1 MASATLHVRFIGHG
15 IGRVP
20 SNVHRNEGGAGVS
33 RINVLVAMTSGDYLA
48 EGIASRVN
56 ARADMTL
63 VRARCVYATEL
74 ESILPSIP
82 ASVPCALVLV
92 GRPSET
98 DELAREWLD
107 RRADLVVLQA
117 DLVGA
122 VRVAMRDP
130 RLDSLLA
137 AIAGL
142 VEEVGNRGRQRF
154 ARFELVAMDAPAR
167 PRRLLDAS
175 IAWVHSILRS
185 AVARVPEDAR
195 EMRTLILGSLDA
207 SPGAGVVVGV
217 NDAASTE
224 TALDEALAA
233 PDAQDEP
240 LAAADR
246 AFALGS
252 LEFRL
257 LLLTLAPELDH
268 RFQRCFGLLL
278 DDMSRRVGTLALHHA
293 LLGLK
298 RGELADGALARWQLF
313 EGIAG
318 RPAAADEPLRL
329 DPWFARWLLGERDA
343 LGEDPLVRRAVRT
356 VQWGGAGLMQ
366 RNEESDRAAE
376 LMGMLRRGA
385 GAQWI
390 VLGGDHAAEWR
401 ALVVLGAS
409 SQGAVP
415 IRVEASRVVG
425 ADALD
430 VEECAKRIGRMA
442 LLNGDPLVVDAV
454 ALNEDGS
461 DDERMRTFLAA
472 LGATGCCGIVVARDE
487 ARVVRLLGGMTLEL
501 PHGEPMPFDAR
512 VAALRAAASATG
524 AYLADD
530 DARAMAARYP
540 LQVDGLEHA
549 MRLARSRAT
558 DSTTSEPT
566 LARFTMALKDV
577 AAESL
582 SHLAERIEPVFD
594 LDEVVLPADRKEQL
608 VEIVDNIRLAP
619 RVMDEWKFGAQ
630 LPYGRGVTALF
641 HGPSGTGKTMAA
653 IGIARRLG
661 IQLLRLELS
670 RMVSKYIGDT
680 EKNIDRVFTDAQR
693 SGSAIL
699 IDEADALLG
708 KRSEVKDAHDR
719 YANIEVAYLLQRMET
734 YEGLAILTTNMRQN
748 LDPAFLRRLRF
759 IIDFPRPDVAARER
773 IWRQCLP
780 RESHVLDDAAFRQL
794 ARRVDLTGGHIRQVT
809 LRAAFGAAAA
819 GVQIGLEH
827 IAHAA
832 RAEFAKLG
840 MPPAELD
847 LSSSRKAA

>member
-1 MASATLHVRFIGHG
+1 M
-15 IGRVP
+15 
-20 SNVHRNEGGAGVS
+20 S

-48 EGIASRVN
+48 RGIAARVN

-63 VRARCVYATEL
+63 VRAGCVDATEL

-82 ASVPCALVLV
+82 ASIPCALVLV

-98 DELAREWLD
+98 DGLAREWLD

-117 DLVGA
+117 DPAGA
-122 VRVAMRDP
+122 VPVAVRDP

-137 AIAGL
+137 SIAGL
-142 VEEVGNRGRQRF
+142 VEEVGNRGRRRF
-154 ARFELVAMDAPAR
+154 ARFELVAMDVPAR
-167 PRRLLDAS
+167 SRRLLDAS
-175 IAWVHSILRS
+175 IAWVHAILRS

-207 SPGAGVVVGV
+207 TPGAGVVVSA
-217 NDAASTE
+217 NDALSPE

-233 PDAQDEP
+233 ADARDEP

-257 LLLTLAPELDH
+257 LLLVLAPELDH

-293 LLGLK
+293 LLGIK
-298 RGELADGALARWQLF
+298 RGELADGALERWLLL

-343 LGEDPLVRRAVRT
+343 LGDDPLVRCAVRKA
-356 VQWGGAGLMQ
+356 QWGGAGLLQ
-366 RNEESDRAAE
+366 RAEERARAAE
-376 LMGMLRRGA
+376 LMGMLRGGP

-401 ALVVLGAS
+401 ALIELGAS
-409 SQGAVP
+409 SEGAAP
-415 IRVEASRVVG
+415 IRVEAARVVG
-425 ADALD
+425 SDTLD
-430 VEECAKRIGRMA
+430 VEECARRIGRMA
-442 LLNGDPLVVDAV
+442 VLNGDPLVVDAV
-454 ALNEDGS
+454 ALDESGN
-461 DDERMRTFLAA
+461 DDERMRAFLAA
-472 LGATGCCGIVVARDE
+472 LGATGCGGMVVARDD
-487 ARVVRLLGGMTLEL
+487 ARVVRLLGAMTHEVAGDAPLL
-501 PHGEPMPFDAR
+501 FDAR
-512 VAALRAAASATG
+512 VAALRAAAIAAG
-524 AYLADD
+524 AYLTDD
-530 DARAMAARYP
+530 GARAMTTRYP

-558 DSTTSEPT
+558 DPAKTEPT
-566 LARFTMALKDV
+566 LSRFTMALKDV

-582 SHLAERIEPVFD
+582 SHLAERIEPVFE
-594 LDEVVLPADRKEQL
+594 LDEVVLPADRREQL

-661 IQLLRLELS
+661 IQLLRLDLS

-719 YANIEVAYLLQRMET
+719 YANIEVAYLLQRMES

-759 IIDFPRPDVAARER
+759 IIDFPRPDVVARER

-780 RESHVLDDAAFRQL
+780 REAHVLDDAAFRQL

-847 LSSSRKAA
+847 LTSSRKAA